1 MWLADGRASEQ
12 PWVTKVNSETKKDAL
27 LKVLFHASFK
37 RGKFMLSSGRESDFY
52 LDAKQTTLV
61 GEGSL
66 LVAEVLLDEV
76 INARI
81 DAIGGL
87 TIGADP
93 IIGSIL
99 TLSAMKGLPLRGFI
113 VRKETKEHGTQ
124 KLIEGPI
131 KQGDR
136 VIIVEDVMTTGA
148 SAYRAVKAVEDIQCK
163 VVKVIPLVDR
173 DEGGRE
179 FFQMKGYDCCPLIT
193 MKEIVKFEKALR
205 KKPKNSVSL
214 SSHPEQGSGA
224 AALKTCQPLP

>member
-1 MWLADGRASEQ
+1 M
-12 PWVTKVNSETKKDAL
+12 NSQRKRDAL
-27 LKVLFHASFK
+27 LKVLFHSSFK
-37 RGKFMLSSGRESDFY
+37 RGKFKLSSGRESDFY
-52 LDAKQTTLV
+52 LDAKHTTLV

-66 LVAEVLLDEV
+66 LVAEILLDEV
-76 INARI
+76 INAHI

-93 IIGSIL
+93 IIGSVL
-99 TLSAMKGLPLRGFI
+99 TLSAMKTHPLRGFI
-113 VRKETKEHGTQ
+113 VRKGVKEHGTQ

-131 KQGDR
+131 KKGDR

-148 SAYRAVKAVEDIQCK
+148 SAYKAVKAVEDIQCK

-193 MKEIVKFEKALR
+193 MKEIVKFEKAFR
-205 KKPKNSVSL
+205 KKPKNSVS
-214 SSHPEQGSGA
+214 SSSGPST
-224 AALKTCQPLP
+224 KRYPINGHRRQFPIQK